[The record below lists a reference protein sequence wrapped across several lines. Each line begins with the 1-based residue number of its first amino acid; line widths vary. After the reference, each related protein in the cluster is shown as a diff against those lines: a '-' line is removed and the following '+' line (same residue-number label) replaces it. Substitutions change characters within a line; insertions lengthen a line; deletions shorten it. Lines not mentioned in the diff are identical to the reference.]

1 VERSRRV
8 GLVEWPDRPP
18 GELMVID
25 NGMAGVEIGRRGCV
39 VTADRLALDGPARV
53 AEIGEPS
60 ASGSCEDE
68 VNRAGQGV
76 GGSGDSSASTRQRDQ
91 VRPSV
96 VDSLAGRGK
105 AVGGQAEAN
114 GHGSGAGR
122 DGLSLIG
129 HGACITVPYLSS
141 KQVAL
146 GRHEV
151 VVAEGAADRT
161 ARLAWLRS
169 YGSLDERVAEDPLG
183 VAGELEGARTTLV
196 LDAAARAGLDVHE
209 NIRPT
214 ELEVQAAQRL
224 VRELEARGVGQEDW
238 W

>member
-8 GLVEWPDRPP
+8 GWAEWPDRPP

-25 NGMAGVEIGRRGCV
+25 NGAAGVEVGRRCRV
-39 VTADRLALDGPARV
+39 VAADRVTLDVPARV
-53 AEIGEPS
+53 AEIGALS

-68 VNRAGQGV
+68 VNRAGQGI
-76 GGSGDSSASTRQRDQ
+76 GGSGDSSAPTQQGDQ
-91 VRPSV
+91 MRRSV
-96 VDSLAGRGK
+96 IDSLAGRGK
-105 AVGGQAEAN
+105 AVGDQVAAN
-114 GHGSGAGR
+114 GHESVAGR
-122 DGLSLIG
+122 DGPSLAG
-129 HGACITVPYLSS
+129 HGACITVPHLSS
-141 KQVAL
+141 KQVAQ
-146 GRHEV
+146 GRYEV
-151 VVAEGAADRT
+151 VVTDGAADRA

-196 LDAAARAGLDVHE
+196 LDAAARSGLDVHE

-214 ELEVQAAQRL
+214 ELEVHAAQRL
-224 VRELEARGVGQEDW
+224 VRELEARGVGHEDW